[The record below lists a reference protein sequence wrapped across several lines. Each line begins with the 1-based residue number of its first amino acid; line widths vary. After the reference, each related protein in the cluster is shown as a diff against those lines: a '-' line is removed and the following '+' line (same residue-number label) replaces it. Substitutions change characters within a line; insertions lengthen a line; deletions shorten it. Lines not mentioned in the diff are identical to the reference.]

1 MLDWLLH
8 FAALA
13 ATKTYTLPPD
23 KLAKAVAYAA
33 ARNRLHFIDAA
44 YGVILL
50 VILLSLRVAPRFRDW
65 AELMSRRRIVQAYV
79 VAPLILIAVDVLSLP
94 LSLYGHHLS
103 LEYEQS
109 VQGWGSWFWDWTKG
123 EMIGVLLTGALL
135 WILYAVIRC
144 SPRRWWFYFW
154 LAAFPIVLFFQFITP
169 VLIEPLFFRF
179 EPLQARQPALVAEI
193 QRVVARGG
201 LKIPADRM
209 YEMNASEK
217 LNSLNAYVAGIGA
230 SKRVVVWDTT
240 IRKMTTPQILFVFGH
255 EMGHYVLGHMWLL
268 IASTCATLL
277 IMLFLGFHAMHWALA
292 RWGGRWAIRGID
304 DWASLPVLLLAVAVF
319 GFFAEPLQSSFSR
332 MLEHQADVYGLEVV
346 HGIVPD
352 SQQAAAEAFQI
363 LGEVGLSDPNPS
375 PFIKFWLYDHPPVSD
390 RVRFSSEYDPW
401 GKGEQPRYVK

>member
-1 MLDWLLH
+1 M
-8 FAALA
+8 
-13 ATKTYTLPPD
+13 
-23 KLAKAVAYAA
+23 
-33 ARNRLHFIDAA
+33 
-44 YGVILL
+44 
-50 VILLSLRVAPRFRDW
+50 
-65 AELMSRRRIVQAYV
+65 
-79 VAPLILIAVDVLSLP
+79 
-94 LSLYGHHLS
+94 
-103 LEYEQS
+103 
-109 VQGWGSWFWDWTKG
+109 
-123 EMIGVLLTGALL
+123 
-135 WILYAVIRC
+135 
-144 SPRRWWFYFW
+144 
-154 LAAFPIVLFFQFITP
+154 
-169 VLIEPLFFRF
+169 
-179 EPLQARQPALVAEI
+179 
-193 QRVVARGG
+193 VARGG
-201 LKIPADRM
+201 LEIPVNRM

-352 SQQAAAEAFQI
+352 SPA
-363 LGEVGLSDPNPS
+363 GCGGGVSDPGRGWVVGSESEPVHPILALRPPAGIRPRPLLVGVRPVGQRRTAAVCEVSYCPRILKVVVPS
-375 PFIKFWLYDHPPVSD
+375 TRILA
-390 RVRFSSEYDPW
+390 
-401 GKGEQPRYVK
+401 